1 MVQDLTGVAEPG
13 TRVRAG
19 AMGEGASGGPE
30 PAGLRPPPAL
40 AAWWAALAGRVQPQA
55 EAGHGA

>member
-13 TRVRAG
+13 PRARAG
-19 AMGEGASGGPE
+19 ATGKGTSGGRE

-40 AAWWAALAGRVQPQA
+40 ATRWAAPAGLVQPQA